1 MMVFFLILLGIY
13 IVLFI
18 WTIIVNG
25 WKEGLEAI
33 GAILLIIG
41 IGWVV
46 LMAAFFVQIY
56 IGELIMIS
64 LLIFFALLSIM
75 VDKKAETKP
84 LKKFSKHISEL
95 MTFGVMALLVLSFE
109 FGLKY
114 YVSVTS
120 SYNYTIPDF
129 IFSIIH
135 PLTGKIPLF
144 IILGINL
151 VCIILSFTKIWKNR
165 KIIDKTRKEESNVKN
180 ILLYNKACA
189 IVEHRKT
196 PEKKEFSVDKFSS
209 YCFKVPYDL
218 KDGFGAWYKA
228 FSIVAIATFAV
239 MIATKAAPDLLIIT
253 SMLYFINI
261 IICTLVAFWKIRGF
275 NAFSK
280 KLENNKEK
288 IMNYAKQNP
297 EVENYVLGFWSE
309 EKPLNTII
317 GINLYR
323 IMERN
328 SCYAVRL
335 EISPGLSAL
344 TYYAAGNLL
353 GNKYEEYK
361 KAQKHPDVS
370 IDYLAVSE
378 NRTLKDQE
386 IKISFMVKY
395 DYGASTSE
403 ISRVYNVSDEKTNE
417 EKSTKIIQLLDDY
430 INEMI
435 KSNKNIDIKKIL
447 SDSGERLKE
456 ILPEYQKTTIFS
468 SYQLK
473 PFEMLIIYEGR
484 ELFRHNFVECE
495 DGQLA
500 EKMDEIFKT
509 TSRLDFENE
518 VFLKFVE
525 YREETLKK
533 NKEIFKNL

>member
-1 MMVFFLILLGIY
+1 
-13 IVLFI
+13 
-18 WTIIVNG
+18 
-25 WKEGLEAI
+25 
-33 GAILLIIG
+33 
-41 IGWVV
+41 
-46 LMAAFFVQIY
+46 
-56 IGELIMIS
+56 
-64 LLIFFALLSIM
+64 
-75 VDKKAETKP
+75 
-84 LKKFSKHISEL
+84 
-95 MTFGVMALLVLSFE
+95 
-109 FGLKY
+109 
-114 YVSVTS
+114 
-120 SYNYTIPDF
+120 
-129 IFSIIH
+129 
-135 PLTGKIPLF
+135 
-144 IILGINL
+144 
-151 VCIILSFTKIWKNR
+151 
-165 KIIDKTRKEESNVKN
+165 
-180 ILLYNKACA
+180 
-189 IVEHRKT
+189 
-196 PEKKEFSVDKFSS
+196 
-209 YCFKVPYDL
+209 
-218 KDGFGAWYKA
+218 
-228 FSIVAIATFAV
+228 
-239 MIATKAAPDLLIIT
+239 
-253 SMLYFINI
+253 
-261 IICTLVAFWKIRGF
+261 
-275 NAFSK
+275 
-280 KLENNKEK
+280 
-288 IMNYAKQNP
+288 MNYAKQNP
-297 EVENYVLGFWSE
+297 EVENYVLGLWSE

-317 GINLYR
+317 GINLSR

-395 DYGASTSE
+395 DYEASTSE

-456 ILPEYQKTTIFS
+456 MLPEYQKTTIFS